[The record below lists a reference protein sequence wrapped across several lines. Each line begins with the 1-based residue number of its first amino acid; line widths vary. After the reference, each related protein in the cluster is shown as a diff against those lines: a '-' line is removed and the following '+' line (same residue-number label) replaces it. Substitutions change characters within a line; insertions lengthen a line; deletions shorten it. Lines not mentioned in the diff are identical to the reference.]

1 MAVKTEKIFHGSGVS
16 PGVVFGQ
23 ALKLDNRNRAIVK
36 VHVDDVEGEVHRFL
50 LAVNQSKEQL
60 TVLKKRLEKKIG
72 SEHSVILDTHILIL
86 EDPSMQNEILVSIRK
101 EQANSE
107 WAVMKAM
114 ERIIRAYESLEDEY
128 FRERHNDIA
137 DVMERILLN
146 LSGDRPFSWDPLP
159 GDLIVVS
166 HDFNPSAFA
175 TMDLQKVK
183 GLVLESGGRTSHTAI
198 ISRGLRLPAVMGI
211 SDILPSV
218 STGDALLVDGDAGQV
233 IVNPTRKRV
242 DSMHGKI
249 KAFSITAEYILAKS
263 GSATKTK
270 DGTQVSLRANTE
282 LSYELEAAKRCG
294 AEGIGLFRS
303 EFLFFGHPRGLPSV
317 EEQHTAYRLL
327 AREMKPHPV
336 AIRTLDA
343 GSEKAFDSEEFSGSD
358 SSSMGLRGIRLSL
371 KAKDAFRTQIEAI
384 LRSNSDGNVEIVLPM
399 ITTVEEIW
407 QTKSLISEVRAKIL
421 KTPGVV
427 FKDVPIGA
435 MIEVPAAVFSLE
447 VLAKEV
453 DFLCVGTNDLIQ
465 YMLAVDRVNPHVA
478 YLFQPLH
485 PTILQCLSQIA
496 GVAEKLNKPVRICGE
511 ISSNPFFAVLLIG
524 MGYTQ
529 LSMNPLSIPAIR
541 KVLHEVSI
549 QDSRKIAKKALQFHT
564 AHEVFK
570 YLTSAVTKLVKTDL
584 NYYIQELATP
594 NGNAVKSQK
603 SKVKS

>member
-1 MAVKTEKIFHGSGVS
+1 MAEKIFHGNGVS
-16 PGVVFGQ
+16 PGIVFGQ
-23 ALKLDNRNRAIVK
+23 ALKLDKRNRAIVK
-36 VHVDDVEGEVHRFL
+36 MRVDDVEGEVHRFL
-50 LAVNQSKEQL
+50 LAVKQSKEQL

-86 EDPSMQNEILVSIRK
+86 EDQSLHNEIIQGIRK

-107 WAVMKAM
+107 WSVMQSM

-128 FRERHNDIA
+128 FRERHNDIN
-137 DVMERILLN
+137 DVMERMLLN

-175 TMDLQKVK
+175 TMDLQKVR

-211 SDILPSV
+211 HDILPSV
-218 STGDALLVDGDAGQV
+218 NTGDTLLVDGDTGQV
-233 IVNPTRKRV
+233 VINPTRKRMNRMQARIEAFGTTTE
-242 DSMHGKI
+242 SM
-249 KAFSITAEYILAKS
+249 LAKS
-263 GSATKTK
+263 ERTTTTK

-282 LSYELEAAKRCG
+282 LSYELNTAKRCG

-303 EFLFFGHPRGLPSV
+303 EFLFFGHPRGMPSV
-317 EEQHTAYRLL
+317 EEQRIAYRLL
-327 AREMKPHPV
+327 AREMKPYPV

-343 GSEKAFDSEEFSGSD
+343 GSEKAFDSEGVSNSD
-358 SSSMGLRGIRLSL
+358 NSSMGLRGIRLSL
-371 KAKDAFRTQIEAI
+371 KAKDAFREQIEAI
-384 LRSNSDGNVEIVLPM
+384 LRSNSDGNIEIVLPM

-407 QTKSLISEVRAKIL
+407 QTKSLISEVRSEIL
-421 KTPGVV
+421 KTPGIT
-427 FKDVPIGA
+427 FNDVPIGA

-453 DFLCVGTNDLIQ
+453 DFLCVGTNDLVQ

-485 PTILQCLSQIA
+485 PTVLQCLSHISEIA
-496 GVAEKLNKPVRICGE
+496 SNMNKPVRICGE
-511 ISSNPFFAVLLIG
+511 ISSNPFFAVLLVG

-529 LSMNPLSIPAIR
+529 LSMNPLAIPTIR
-541 KVLHEVSI
+541 DVLREVNI
-549 QDSRKIAKKALQFHT
+549 REAKKIADRALKFHT
-564 AHEVFK
+564 AHEVYQ
-570 YLTSAVTKLVKTDL
+570 YLTSAVPKLVTTDL
-584 NYYIQELATP
+584 AYYAQELATP
-594 NGNAVKSQK
+594 NGSLTLKR
-603 SKVKS
+603 